1 MIIYT
6 HQRSKKRK
14 PTSKERQL
22 AVDWEALKIKYA
34 TKPVS
39 KTKKSDNY
47 VPPKSYV
54 RETRH
59 YPSLPPTGPM
69 ACTKPLKEVRYTGDK
84 IIGIGTLHKSNAVP
98 IFSEEEARDQ
108 ATMRR

>member
-1 MIIYT
+1 
-6 HQRSKKRK
+6 
-14 PTSKERQL
+14 
-22 AVDWEALKIKYA
+22 
-34 TKPVS
+34 
-39 KTKKSDNY
+39 
-47 VPPKSYV
+47 
-54 RETRH
+54 
-59 YPSLPPTGPM
+59 M

>member
-22 AVDWEALKIKYA
+22 AADWESLKIKYA
-34 TKPVS
+34 TKTVVAD
-39 KTKKSDNY
+39 KKSDNY
-47 VPPKSYV
+47 VPTKSYV

-98 IFSEEEARDQ
+98 IFSEEEAKDQ